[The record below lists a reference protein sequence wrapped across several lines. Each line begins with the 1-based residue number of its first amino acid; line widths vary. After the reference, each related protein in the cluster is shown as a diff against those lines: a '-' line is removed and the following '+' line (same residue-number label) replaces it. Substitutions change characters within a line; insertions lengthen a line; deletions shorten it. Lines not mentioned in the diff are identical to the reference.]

1 MTERERLHALVDDL
15 PEDEIHTTLRFV
27 EHLRSPEDDPVLK
40 ALREAP
46 FDDEPLTDE
55 DLAALR
61 EAEED
66 EIHGRLIPHE
76 EIRRRIFGEE

>member
-1 MTERERLHALVDDL
+1 MTERERLHAMVDDL
-15 PEDEIHTTLRFV
+15 PEDE
-27 EHLRSPEDDPVLK
+27 PVLK

-66 EIHGRLIPHE
+66 EIHGRLVPHE
-76 EIRRRIFGEE
+76 EIRRRAG